1 MKKIE
6 GPEKGIDV
14 SKLMK
19 KAGGAFKF
27 TTLMQKRLREIVA
40 GDRTLVDMES
50 RDQLALVA
58 EEFRQGKIS
67 LIQVDADEDGTSVN
81 SSDFADD

>member
-6 GPEKGIDV
+6 GPEKGIDM
-14 SKLMK
+14 STLIK
-19 KAGGAFKF
+19 KAGGVFKF
-27 TTLMQKRLREIVA
+27 TTLMQKRLREINA